1 MAVIN
6 TNVKA
11 IYSQNALGS
20 IDRASTIAM
29 QQLSTGKRINSARD
43 DAAGAAIS
51 TRMTSQI
58 RGLNQAV
65 RNAGDAINL
74 IQTAEGATNQITD
87 MLQRMRELAI
97 QAANDTNSDSQR
109 SYLDLEFQQLKKQ
122 IVQISNNTEWNGF
135 SILNGSAG
143 DRVGIKPVYKT
154 VSEINYQSSPPF
166 AFGTYQNG
174 LTSNNSGVGSMTTTT
189 TGPKFNI
196 AGTLTIKATSSGG
209 ATPTRTITAAAFT
222 KPDGTVIDLLN
233 DASGNAFAAPIVS
246 VTGSGEISIET
257 ANVAAVYPNSNLFTP
272 AVTPNT
278 TFKINQMT
286 ASGSPVDFTVGGD
299 TINLASNFQTL
310 NPLTAN
316 DLTING
322 VNVGASFADTDKRSL
337 PTNSAG
343 SAIAKAAAINL
354 ISAQTGVSATVNPN
368 LMSGSPMSVGS
379 TAVTG
384 TVTINGYTSPTITT
398 VPNNPRESRAAVVK
412 AINFI
417 SQYTGVRA
425 VDTNSDTQGV
435 SLFADDG
442 RNIQINFNT
451 PEKPAISND
460 TFAQNTGL
468 KQGIQAG
475 TYSLESAV
483 DMPVNV
489 GTTSRGDIT
498 NAGLQIANY
507 TSQVNSS
514 LSTAP
519 RTTVGFY
526 QASTPN
532 ASALPVLAGST
543 VLKLAANTYSQVVAG
558 DLVSGPA
565 FPAGE
570 TIKSID
576 MTTGQVVLGLPI
588 LSDLTATSPIN
599 LTHSTDIK
607 SLSANDL
614 MINGIPIRASMAV
627 DDIYTNTKSV
637 NSSAQASGIA
647 IAAAI
652 NASSLQT
659 GVTAVANPVV
669 INGTTLDTTKVLPAD
684 PARTPNLYINGT
696 GIYVDLSSTNS
707 TDRLNAVMNAI
718 NPQLGATGVYASTN
732 VSGGITLTAQDGRNV
747 SVWFD
752 NKISGGAP
760 TVTSAMFG
768 LGLGPVANNAS
779 PPGITAA
786 PNADS
791 TFTSA
796 STIYGG
802 VTLKSEKAISITPG
816 SNGYSSNSNFTA
828 LGFQEG
834 TYGGLVNAADA
845 KMSPPR
851 TGRLA
856 FQVGANALQT
866 VTIDLS
872 DFGSNGPIT
881 NQITWDVNMDPL
893 APGTIVSPPNG
904 PQTLVGVSLGPGIP
918 KTNPFGN
925 FSIVL
930 GGVTKT
936 INLTNT
942 SKTVSD
948 LAADIQAQI
957 NSQNGNSDLT
967 VTAVNGNLQFV
978 STSGLSIAN
987 PVLNPIANAP
997 DGVYGGRLGQLDP
1010 NGNPIING
1018 QPMTRSFIGSKDGA
1032 TNVLSK
1038 LDFTLDAV
1046 NAARATMGAVMNRL
1060 DHVVNNLTN
1069 ASMNMTT
1076 SQSAIT
1082 DADYAAASTQLSK
1095 TSIMQQAATAVLA
1108 QANTSQQSVL
1118 KLLQG

>member
-1 MAVIN
+1 
-6 TNVKA
+6 
-11 IYSQNALGS
+11 
-20 IDRASTIAM
+20 
-29 QQLSTGKRINSARD
+29 
-43 DAAGAAIS
+43 
-51 TRMTSQI
+51 
-58 RGLNQAV
+58 
-65 RNAGDAINL
+65 
-74 IQTAEGATNQITD
+74 
-87 MLQRMRELAI
+87 
-97 QAANDTNSDSQR
+97 
-109 SYLDLEFQQLKKQ
+109 
-122 IVQISNNTEWNGF
+122 
-135 SILNGSAG
+135 
-143 DRVGIKPVYKT
+143 
-154 VSEINYQSSPPF
+154 
-166 AFGTYQNG
+166 
-174 LTSNNSGVGSMTTTT
+174 
-189 TGPKFNI
+189 
-196 AGTLTIKATSSGG
+196 
-209 ATPTRTITAAAFT
+209 
-222 KPDGTVIDLLN
+222 
-233 DASGNAFAAPIVS
+233 
-246 VTGSGEISIET
+246 VTG
-257 ANVAAVYPNSNLFTP
+257 
-272 AVTPNT
+272 
-278 TFKINQMT
+278 TFKVNQTT
-286 ASGSPVDFTVGGD
+286 ADGLAVDFTAGGD
-299 TINLASNFQTL
+299 TINVDSNFQTL
-310 NPLTAN
+310 KPLTAN

-322 VNVGASFADTDKRSL
+322 VNVGASFANTDGKSRPS
-337 PTNSAG
+337 NAAG

-354 ISAQTGVSATVNPN
+354 ISAQTGVSASVNPN
-368 LMSGSPMSVGS
+368 LMSGSPMVVSA

-384 TVTINGYTSPTITT
+384 TVTINGYTSPVITT

-425 VDTNSDTQGV
+425 VDTNTDTQGV

-451 PEKPAISND
+451 SENPAISNT

-483 DMPVNV
+483 EMPVNV
-489 GTTSRGDIT
+489 DTTSRGDIT

-507 TSQVNSS
+507 TSQINSS

-519 RTTVGFY
+519 RTTVSPFVT
-526 QASTPN
+526 STPQ
-532 ASALPVLAGST
+532 ATVAAGLSAIQ
-543 VLKLAANTYSQVVAG
+543 LAAGTFSAVVPG

-565 FPAGE
+565 FPPGE

-576 MTTGQVVLGLPI
+576 ANGNVVLGLPI
-588 LSDLTATSPIN
+588 LSQVTNTSIVKI
-599 LTHSTDIK
+599 THATDIK
-607 SLSANDL
+607 SLSSNDL
-614 MINGIPIRASMAV
+614 IINGIPIRASMAV
-627 DDIYTNTKSV
+627 DDIYTSTKSV

-659 GVTAVANPVV
+659 GVTAIANPVV
-669 INGTTLDTTKVLPAD
+669 INGTTLDTTKVLAAD
-684 PARTPNLYINGT
+684 PGRTPNLYINGT
-696 GIYVDLSSTNS
+696 GIYVDLSSTNT
-707 TDRLNAVMNAI
+707 TDRLNSVIAAV
-718 NPQLGATGVYASTN
+718 NPQLGATGVFASTN

-752 NKISGGAP
+752 DKQVNNIP

-768 LGLGPVANNAS
+768 LGLGPVANNVS
-779 PPGITAA
+779 PDGITAA
-786 PNADS
+786 AGADS
-791 TFTSA
+791 FFTSA

-802 VTLKSEKAISITPG
+802 VTLKSAKAISVTPG
-816 SNGYSSNSNFTA
+816 SNGYSKDSNFTS

-893 APGTIVSPPNG
+893 AAGTIITPPKG
-904 PQTLVGVSLGPGIP
+904 PQTLIGVSLGPGIP
-918 KTNPFGN
+918 KSNPFGN
-925 FSIVL
+925 FTVIL
-930 GGVTKT
+930 GGVSKN
-936 INLTNT
+936 INLTST
-942 SKTVSD
+942 SKTVTD

-987 PVLNPIANAP
+987 PVLNPMANAP

-1046 NAARATMGAVMNRL
+1046 NASRATMGAVMNRL
-1060 DHVVNNLTN
+1060 DHVVSNLTN

>member
-1 MAVIN
+1 
-6 TNVKA
+6 
-11 IYSQNALGS
+11 
-20 IDRASTIAM
+20 
-29 QQLSTGKRINSARD
+29 
-43 DAAGAAIS
+43 
-51 TRMTSQI
+51 
-58 RGLNQAV
+58 
-65 RNAGDAINL
+65 
-74 IQTAEGATNQITD
+74 
-87 MLQRMRELAI
+87 
-97 QAANDTNSDSQR
+97 
-109 SYLDLEFQQLKKQ
+109 
-122 IVQISNNTEWNGF
+122 
-135 SILNGSAG
+135 
-143 DRVGIKPVYKT
+143 
-154 VSEINYQSSPPF
+154 
-166 AFGTYQNG
+166 
-174 LTSNNSGVGSMTTTT
+174 
-189 TGPKFNI
+189 
-196 AGTLTIKATSSGG
+196 
-209 ATPTRTITAAAFT
+209 
-222 KPDGTVIDLLN
+222 
-233 DASGNAFAAPIVS
+233 
-246 VTGSGEISIET
+246 
-257 ANVAAVYPNSNLFTP
+257 
-272 AVTPNT
+272 
-278 TFKINQMT
+278 
-286 ASGSPVDFTVGGD
+286 
-299 TINLASNFQTL
+299 
-310 NPLTAN
+310 
-316 DLTING
+316 
-322 VNVGASFADTDKRSL
+322 
-337 PTNSAG
+337 
-343 SAIAKAAAINL
+343 
-354 ISAQTGVSATVNPN
+354 
-368 LMSGSPMSVGS
+368 
-379 TAVTG
+379 VTG
-384 TVTINGYTSPTITT
+384 TVTINGYTSPVITT

-425 VDTNSDTQGV
+425 VDTNSDNQGV
-435 SLFADDG
+435 SLVADDG

-451 PEKPAISND
+451 SENPAISNT

-468 KQGIQAG
+468 KQGIQAS

-483 DMPVNV
+483 NMPVNV
-489 GTTSRGDIT
+489 GTTSSGNIT

-519 RTTVGFY
+519 RATVGPY
-526 QASTPN
+526 QTSTP
-532 ASALPVLAGST
+532 AAAVAAGA
-543 VLKLAANTYSQVVAG
+543 VNMQLAAGTFASVVPG

-565 FPAGE
+565 FPPGE

-576 MTTGQVVLGLPI
+576 GAGNVVLGLPV
-588 LSDLTATSPIN
+588 LSAMTTTSAVN
-599 LTHSTDIK
+599 LTHATDIK

-627 DDIYTNTKSV
+627 DDNYTNTKSV

-752 NKISGGAP
+752 DKKVAGVA

-768 LGLGPVANNAS
+768 LGTSLTTS

-786 PNADS
+786 AGADS

-802 VTLKSEKAISITPG
+802 VTLKSPKAISVTPG
-816 SNGYSSNSNFTA
+816 SNGYSSSSNFTT

-834 TYGGLVNAADA
+834 TYGGLVSAADA

-872 DFGSNGPIT
+872 DFGANGPIT

-893 APGTIVSPPNG
+893 APGTIVTPPKG
-904 PQTLVGVSLGPGIP
+904 PQTLIGVSLGPGIP

-925 FSIVL
+925 FSIDL

-948 LAADIQAQI
+948 LAADIQTQI

-978 STSGLSIAN
+978 SASGLSIAN

-997 DGVYGGRLGQLDP
+997 DGVYAGRLGQLDP

-1032 TNVLSK
+1032 TSVLSK
-1038 LDFTLDAV
+1038 LDYTLNAV

-1069 ASMNMTT
+1069 ASMNLTT

>member
-1 MAVIN
+1 MV
-6 TNVKA
+6 
-11 IYSQNALGS
+11 
-20 IDRASTIAM
+20 
-29 QQLSTGKRINSARD
+29 
-43 DAAGAAIS
+43 
-51 TRMTSQI
+51 
-58 RGLNQAV
+58 
-65 RNAGDAINL
+65 
-74 IQTAEGATNQITD
+74 
-87 MLQRMRELAI
+87 
-97 QAANDTNSDSQR
+97 
-109 SYLDLEFQQLKKQ
+109 
-122 IVQISNNTEWNGF
+122 
-135 SILNGSAG
+135 
-143 DRVGIKPVYKT
+143 
-154 VSEINYQSSPPF
+154 
-166 AFGTYQNG
+166 
-174 LTSNNSGVGSMTTTT
+174 
-189 TGPKFNI
+189 
-196 AGTLTIKATSSGG
+196 
-209 ATPTRTITAAAFT
+209 
-222 KPDGTVIDLLN
+222 
-233 DASGNAFAAPIVS
+233 
-246 VTGSGEISIET
+246 
-257 ANVAAVYPNSNLFTP
+257 
-272 AVTPNT
+272 
-278 TFKINQMT
+278 
-286 ASGSPVDFTVGGD
+286 
-299 TINLASNFQTL
+299 
-310 NPLTAN
+310 
-316 DLTING
+316 
-322 VNVGASFADTDKRSL
+322 
-337 PTNSAG
+337 
-343 SAIAKAAAINL
+343 
-354 ISAQTGVSATVNPN
+354 VSA
-368 LMSGSPMSVGS
+368 

-384 TVTINGYTSPTITT
+384 TVTINGYTSPVITT

-425 VDTNSDTQGV
+425 VDTNTDTQGV

-451 PEKPAISND
+451 SENPAISNT

-483 DMPVNV
+483 EMPVNV
-489 GTTSRGDIT
+489 DTTSRGDIT

-507 TSQVNSS
+507 TSQINSS

-519 RTTVGFY
+519 RTTVSPFVT
-526 QASTPN
+526 STPQ
-532 ASALPVLAGST
+532 ATVAAGLSAIQ
-543 VLKLAANTYSQVVAG
+543 LAAGTFSAVVPG

-565 FPAGE
+565 FPPGE

-576 MTTGQVVLGLPI
+576 ANGNVVLGLPI
-588 LSDLTATSPIN
+588 LSQVTNTSIVKI
-599 LTHSTDIK
+599 THATDIK
-607 SLSANDL
+607 SLSSNDL
-614 MINGIPIRASMAV
+614 IINGIPIRASMAV
-627 DDIYTNTKSV
+627 DDIYTSTKSV

-659 GVTAVANPVV
+659 GVTAIANPVV
-669 INGTTLDTTKVLPAD
+669 INGTTLDTTKVLAAD
-684 PARTPNLYINGT
+684 PGRTPNLYINGT
-696 GIYVDLSSTNS
+696 GIYVDLSSTNT
-707 TDRLNAVMNAI
+707 TDRLNSVIAAV
-718 NPQLGATGVYASTN
+718 NPQLGATGVFASTN

-752 NKISGGAP
+752 DKQVNNIP

-768 LGLGPVANNAS
+768 LGLGLVANNVS
-779 PPGITAA
+779 PDGITAA
-786 PNADS
+786 AGADS
-791 TFTSA
+791 FFTSA

-802 VTLKSEKAISITPG
+802 VTLKSAKAISVTPG
-816 SNGYSSNSNFTA
+816 SNGYSKDSNFTS

-893 APGTIVSPPNG
+893 AAGTIITPPKG
-904 PQTLVGVSLGPGIP
+904 PQTLIGVSLGPGIP
-918 KTNPFGN
+918 KSNPFGN
-925 FSIVL
+925 FTVIL
-930 GGVTKT
+930 GGVSKN
-936 INLTNT
+936 INLTST
-942 SKTVSD
+942 SKTVTD

-957 NSQNGNSDLT
+957 NSQNGNSDMT

-987 PVLNPIANAP
+987 PVLNPMANAP

-1046 NAARATMGAVMNRL
+1046 NASRATMGAVMNRL
-1060 DHVVNNLTN
+1060 DHVVSNLTN

>member
-97 QAANDTNSDSQR
+97 QAANDTNSDAQR

-135 SILNGSAG
+135 SILNGAAG

-154 VSEINYQSSPPF
+154 VSAINYQASPPF
-166 AFGTYQNG
+166 AFGSYLKG
-174 LTSNNSGVGSMTTTT
+174 LTSNNSAVGGMTVTT

-196 AGTLTIKATSSGG
+196 AGTFTVKATKDGNG
-209 ATPTRTITAAAFT
+209 VRNITAAAFT
-222 KPDGTVIDLLN
+222 KPDGSVINLLKNAAGTDLTGAN
-233 DASGNAFAAPIVS
+233 IPVTASASGE
-246 VTGSGEISIET
+246 VTIDV
-257 ANVAAVYPNSNLFTP
+257 AKVVAAWPASNLFSQ
-272 AVTPNT
+272 VTG
-278 TFKINQMT
+278 TFKVNQTT
-286 ASGSPVDFTVGGD
+286 ADGLAVDFTAGGD
-299 TINLASNFQTL
+299 TINVDSNFQTL
-310 NPLTAN
+310 KPLTAN

-322 VNVGASFADTDKRSL
+322 VNVGASFANTDGKSRPS
-337 PTNSAG
+337 NAAG

-354 ISAQTGVSATVNPN
+354 ISAQTGVSASVNPN
-368 LMSGSPMSVGS
+368 LMSGSPMVVSA

-384 TVTINGYTSPTITT
+384 TVTINGYTSPVITT

-425 VDTNSDTQGV
+425 VDTNTDTQGV

-451 PEKPAISND
+451 SENPAISNT

-483 DMPVNV
+483 EMPVNV
-489 GTTSRGDIT
+489 DTTSRGDIT

-507 TSQVNSS
+507 TSQINSS

-519 RTTVGFY
+519 RTTVSPFVT
-526 QASTPN
+526 STPQ
-532 ASALPVLAGST
+532 ATVAAGLSAIQ
-543 VLKLAANTYSQVVAG
+543 LAAGTFSAVVPG

-565 FPAGE
+565 FPPGE

-576 MTTGQVVLGLPI
+576 ANGNVVLGLPI
-588 LSDLTATSPIN
+588 LSQVTNTSIVKI
-599 LTHSTDIK
+599 THATDIK
-607 SLSANDL
+607 SLSSNDL
-614 MINGIPIRASMAV
+614 IINGIPIRASMAV
-627 DDIYTNTKSV
+627 DDIYTSTKSV

-659 GVTAVANPVV
+659 GVTAIANPVV
-669 INGTTLDTTKVLPAD
+669 INGTTLDTTKVLAAD
-684 PARTPNLYINGT
+684 PGRTPNLYINGT
-696 GIYVDLSSTNS
+696 GIYVDLSSTNT
-707 TDRLNAVMNAI
+707 TDRLNSVIAAV
-718 NPQLGATGVYASTN
+718 NPQLGATGVFASTN

-752 NKISGGAP
+752 DKQVNNIP

-768 LGLGPVANNAS
+768 LGLGLVANNVS
-779 PPGITAA
+779 PDGITAA
-786 PNADS
+786 AGADS
-791 TFTSA
+791 FFTSA

-802 VTLKSEKAISITPG
+802 VTLKSAKAISVTPG
-816 SNGYSSNSNFTA
+816 SNGYSKDSNFTS

-893 APGTIVSPPNG
+893 AAGTIITPPKG
-904 PQTLVGVSLGPGIP
+904 PQTLIGVSLGPGIP
-918 KTNPFGN
+918 KSNPFGN
-925 FSIVL
+925 FTVIL
-930 GGVTKT
+930 GGVSKN
-936 INLTNT
+936 INLTST
-942 SKTVSD
+942 SKTVTD

-957 NSQNGNSDLT
+957 NSQNGNSDMT

-987 PVLNPIANAP
+987 PVLNPMANAP

-1046 NAARATMGAVMNRL
+1046 NASRATMGAVMNRL
-1060 DHVVNNLTN
+1060 DHVVSNLTN